1 MEPETQLTWTGSIP
15 DCPAWV
21 LEASHECSK
30 HLRNKGFD
38 SLSGETPF
46 CVSAENTC
54 TVVPLREKRDTSQN
68 WNDSEPHPYMVDILP
83 SLSLSVAYIIVY
95 CLWLQLVCCWFE
107 PKFINYMSVKNVL
120 KVPQDQSSPT
130 VLQCNGMLPAPKQAQ
145 NMYVKRQYTKKLI
158 DKTETRLKEHPD
170 S

>member
-1 MEPETQLTWTGSIP
+1 MWTLSAPWSLKSHWWVSDDQARIQHSKFSKPHSKLPNYFLRTCKMKPVYIEMEPETQLTWTGSIP

-54 TVVPLREKRDTSQN
+54 TVVLLKEKRDTSQN

-95 CLWLQLVCCWFE
+95 CLWPQLMCCWF
-107 PKFINYMSVKNVL
+107 
-120 KVPQDQSSPT
+120 
-130 VLQCNGMLPAPKQAQ
+130 
-145 NMYVKRQYTKKLI
+145 
-158 DKTETRLKEHPD
+158 
-170 S
+170 